1 MSSCHIDASLQ
12 DQYTLN
18 CSLFRSAKP
27 LKWNVK
33 GYWNIK
39 NHLAW
44 WIFSKHCKRKWQKG
58 KTNRMCCMYL
68 AYFSISQV
76 VSDTRP
82 INWLGEMWPECRYW
96 VEEIV
101 YQYSNEH
108 LKLKSNKNKVTKNV
122 ITEKFFGVLKVTLT
136 SPQLNESRDTF
147 GPSGDNILH
156 SWISTFVKFH
166 IETSSMRVHMNK
178 RPTRYKP
185 EIACHKMP
193 EVGWWNILTTIEF
206 GNQRGRGE
214 ELTPRWI
221 GCFLYYFAVRCS
233 QSGQNMHQSH
243 NIGPNKSPWQI
254 TMRRK

>member
-68 AYFSISQV
+68 AYFPISQV

-96 VEEIV
+96 IEEIV

-108 LKLKSNKNKVTKNV
+108 LKLKSNKNKITEKV
-122 ITEKFFGVLKVTLT
+122 ITEESLVPKIIWCVEGDTHKPPVVWIKRYFWSFGR
-136 SPQLNESRDTF
+136 Q
-147 GPSGDNILH
+147 
-156 SWISTFVKFH
+156 H
-166 IETSSMRVHMNK
+166 I
-178 RPTRYKP
+178 
-185 EIACHKMP
+185 A
-193 EVGWWNILTTIEF
+193 
-206 GNQRGRGE
+206 
-214 ELTPRWI
+214 
-221 GCFLYYFAVRCS
+221 
-233 QSGQNMHQSH
+233 
-243 NIGPNKSPWQI
+243 
-254 TMRRK
+254 

>member
-27 LKWNVK
+27 LKWDVK

-39 NHLAW
+39 NHFAW
-44 WIFSKHCKRKWQKG
+44 WIFSKHRKSKWQKG
-58 KTNRMCCMYL
+58 KTNIMCCMYL
-68 AYFSISQV
+68 AYFPISQV

-82 INWLGEMWPECRYW
+82 INWLREMWSECRYRI
-96 VEEIV
+96 EEIV

-108 LKLKSNKNKVTKNV
+108 LKSTSNKNKVTENV
-122 ITEKFFGVLKVTLT
+122 ITERNLRVLKLFGVLKVTLT
-136 SPQLNESRDTF
+136 SPQLYESRDTF

-178 RPTRYKP
+178 
-185 EIACHKMP
+185 
-193 EVGWWNILTTIEF
+193 GWWDILTTIEF
-206 GNQRGRGE
+206 GNWKGRCE

-221 GCFLYYFAVRCS
+221 RCFLYYFAIRCS

-254 TMRRK
+254 AMWCK